1 MSITSSNLVDYSV
14 EYVYTGLTNSGV
26 QYGPSS
32 TAPTQAGNYEV
43 TATIIDNDGNYTDL
57 VVTDD
62 FEITR
67 ATLVPTATANNKNYD
82 GTTDATGTITLSGAK
97 YTDVPT
103 ATGTFTFTS
112 SDSNSNTPQ
121 TVTVDVELDDEWT
134 ANYELNPTTVTTQAT
149 INKVAGVLDNIVMD
163 DYTYGDTPS
172 TPQVT
177 SSTNDVTNAEFT
189 YTGTTANGTPYGPT
203 SVPPTDAGEYQ
214 VTVEILGNDNYNDVT
229 GTTNFKIEPRV
240 VTPVVTISDKEY
252 DGTTSATIGTQ
263 GLTGVINNDDVIL
276 VIH

>member
-1 MSITSSNLVDYSV
+1 M
-14 EYVYTGLTNSGV
+14 YTGLTNSGV

-163 DYTYGDTPS
+163 DYTY
-172 TPQVT
+172 
-177 SSTNDVTNAEFT
+177 
-189 YTGTTANGTPYGPT
+189 
-203 SVPPTDAGEYQ
+203 
-214 VTVEILGNDNYNDVT
+214 
-229 GTTNFKIEPRV
+229 
-240 VTPVVTISDKEY
+240 
-252 DGTTSATIGTQ
+252 
-263 GLTGVINNDDVIL
+263 
-276 VIH
+276 